1 MNIFEAIMHAERV
14 NATLNSINNGDST
27 ETGEN
32 ALFISEN
39 TLENL
44 VKSAG
49 AVVEYLL
56 DSTEETEPD
65 EEGEYI
71 EIPLD
76 SYECIENLTNKQKG
90 AVLKNIYAYFFNSGD
105 MECLEDDAV
114 KDATER
120 MIARIKEYAENG
132 EYQPI

>member
-1 MNIFEAIMHAERV
+1 MHAERV

-39 TLENL
+39 TLESL
-44 VKSAG
+44 VKSAS

-65 EEGEYI
+65 EDGEYI

-76 SYECIENLTNKQKG
+76 SHEYIENLTNKQKG

-105 MECLEDDAV
+105 MECLEDDV
-114 KDATER
+114 IRDATEK
-120 MIARIKEYAENG
+120 MIVRIKEYAENG
-132 EYQPI
+132 E

>member
-39 TLENL
+39 TLESL
-44 VKSAG
+44 VKSAS

-65 EEGEYI
+65 EDGEYI

-76 SYECIENLTNKQKG
+76 SHEYIENLTNKQKG

-105 MECLEDDAV
+105 MECLEDDV
-114 KDATER
+114 IRDATEK
-120 MIARIKEYAENG
+120 MIVRIKEYAENG
-132 EYQPI
+132 E

>member
-132 EYQPI
+132 E

>member
-1 MNIFEAIMHAERV
+1 MNIYEAIMHAERV

-132 EYQPI
+132 E

>member
-1 MNIFEAIMHAERV
+1 MNIYEAIMHAERV

-39 TLENL
+39 TLESL
-44 VKSAG
+44 VKSAS

-65 EEGEYI
+65 EDGEYI

-76 SYECIENLTNKQKG
+76 SHEYIENLTNKQKG

-105 MECLEDDAV
+105 MECLEDDV
-114 KDATER
+114 IRDATEK
-120 MIARIKEYAENG
+120 MIVRIKEYAENG
-132 EYQPI
+132 E